1 LQIRSKLNALHIDHS
16 IDSKAYDLIRSKTI
30 KIQDYNYRYLETE
43 KILTDNLNKL
53 KEENNKALN
62 EFAILTKKQNE
73 VNDEM
78 NKTTEE
84 LRKARIELSEFE
96 TTRLPNRE
104 YEIKQKKRIIFK
116 N

>member
-1 LQIRSKLNALHIDHS
+1 MHL
-16 IDSKAYDLIRSKTI
+16 
-30 KIQDYNYRYLETE
+30 
-43 KILTDNLNKL
+43 
-53 KEENNKALN
+53 ALN

-104 YEIKQKKRIIFK
+104 YEIKQKKDNIQELEEKIK
-116 N
+116 YS